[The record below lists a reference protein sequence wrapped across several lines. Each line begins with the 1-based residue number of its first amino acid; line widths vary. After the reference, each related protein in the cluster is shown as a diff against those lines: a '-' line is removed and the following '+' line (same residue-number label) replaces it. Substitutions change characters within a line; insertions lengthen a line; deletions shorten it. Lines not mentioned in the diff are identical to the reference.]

1 MPGLIVTDHG
11 KIAMSDEMLASI
23 AGYAAMENYGIVGM
37 SSKKASD
44 TFFQLFGTEN
54 NKRGVR
60 VTTVGD
66 DEGLDIDIYVTLV
79 YGVSLPAVAHN
90 AMQNVRYR
98 VEELTG
104 LKVRNV
110 NIHVE
115 SIRV

>member
-1 MPGLIVTDHG
+1 M
-11 KIAMSDEMLASI
+11 
-23 AGYAAMENYGIVGM
+23 
-37 SSKKASD
+37 
-44 TFFQLFGTEN
+44 
-54 NKRGVR
+54 
-60 VTTVGD
+60 GD